1 VAHTFLRLF
10 LAVTAVCA
18 CVVSLIS
25 ARATHLFNIGTLPS
39 LSAAVR
45 LVPFNAGYIAALGE
59 AQPSSAADL
68 WTRSTELNRFSADT
82 WFRLG
87 YHAELNQHQPRL
99 AERYFL
105 KAVAVD
111 RSYLPRWTL
120 ANFYF
125 RQHNREQFLKWAKS
139 ALEITPYD
147 GAAVFF
153 QTLAL
158 TNDEK
163 QVLNI
168 LPARTQVAFD
178 YLNFL
183 LVSNRDASLEPVA
196 MRALNLPAA
205 APFGRPDL
213 PGRWQN
219 LLGITED
226 RLLTAGNVDAALR
239 VWNKMHQRGWTKLA
253 APSASAPLTNV
264 KFEAPFSNH
273 GFDWSSVPAS
283 GVSFDQ
289 IPESQKIRFTFSGT
303 QPEWCRLLQ
312 QFVSLE
318 PGRTYRMAWETESSD
333 FVDQIGLT
341 WKLYPAGSG
350 GLDAG
355 AALSSP
361 DLIVKGA
368 NHGEWIFSVGN
379 DAKLYLITLEFK
391 RPLGQVRAEG
401 SLAIRDVSMAPAAAL
416 PGPAF
421 RKVSE

>member
-1 VAHTFLRLF
+1 MFVIRLL
-10 LAVTAVCA
+10 LALAALGACA
-18 CVVSLIS
+18 ASLIS
-25 ARATHLFNIGTLPS
+25 ARATHLFNIGTVLS
-39 LSAAVR
+39 LTAAVR
-45 LVPFNAGYIAALGE
+45 LVPFNAGYVAALGQ
-59 AQPSSAADL
+59 AQPSRAADF
-68 WTRSTELNRFSADT
+68 WTRSAELNPFSADT

-99 AERYFL
+99 AEQYFL

-125 RQHNREQFLKWAKS
+125 RQHNREQSLKWAKS

-158 TNDEK
+158 TNDET

-168 LPARTQVAFD
+168 LPARTQVVFD

-183 LVSNRDASLEPVA
+183 LASNRDAALEPVV
-196 MRALNLPAA
+196 MRALDLPTA

-226 RLLTAGNVDAALR
+226 RLLTAGNVDAALH
-239 VWNKMHQRGWTKLA
+239 VWNRMHQRGWTKLA
-253 APSASAPLTNV
+253 APSASAPLTNA
-264 KFEAPFSNH
+264 KFKAPFSNH
-273 GFDWSSVPAS
+273 GFDWSSVPAP

-289 IPESQKIRFTFSGT
+289 ISESQKIRFTFSGT

-318 PGRTYRMAWETESSD
+318 PGRTYRMTWETESSD

-341 WKLYPAGSG
+341 WKLYPAGA

-355 AALSSP
+355 SALSSP
-361 DLIVKGA
+361 DLIQKGA
-368 NHGEWIFSVGN
+368 NYGEWVFSVRN

-401 SLAIRDVSMAPAAAL
+401 SLAIRDVSMAPSAAL
-416 PGPAF
+416 PGAAF

>member
-1 VAHTFLRLF
+1 MFVIRLF
-10 LAVTAVCA
+10 LAVAALGACA
-18 CVVSLIS
+18 ASLIS
-25 ARATHLFNIGTLPS
+25 ARATHLFHVGTISS

-45 LVPFNAGYIAALGE
+45 LVPFNAGYVAALGQAE
-59 AQPSSAADL
+59 PSNAVDL
-68 WTRSTELNRFSADT
+68 WTRSAELNPFSADT

-99 AERYFL
+99 AEQYFS
-105 KAVAVD
+105 KAAAVD

-153 QTLAL
+153 QTLTL

-168 LPARTQVAFD
+168 LPARTQVVFD

-183 LVSNRDASLEPVA
+183 LASNRDASLESVA
-196 MRALNLPAA
+196 MRSLDLPAA

-213 PGRWQN
+213 PARWQD

-226 RLLTAGNVDAALR
+226 RLLIAGNVDAALR
-239 VWNKMHQRGWTKLA
+239 VWNRMHQRGWAKLA
-253 APSASAPLTNV
+253 APSASAPLTNAEF
-264 KFEAPFSNH
+264 KTPFSNH
-273 GFDWSSVPAS
+273 GFDWSFVPAP

-289 IPESQKIRFTFSGT
+289 LPESQKIRFTFSGT
-303 QPEWCRLLQ
+303 QPEWCRLLE

-333 FVDQIGLT
+333 FTDRIGLT
-341 WKLYPAGSG
+341 WRLHPVGPGGPDAGSG
-350 GLDAG
+350 
-355 AALSSP
+355 LSSP

-368 NHGEWIFSVGN
+368 NHGEWIFSARN

-401 SLAIRDVSMAPAAAL
+401 SLAIRDVSMTPSAARPDATL
-416 PGPAF
+416 